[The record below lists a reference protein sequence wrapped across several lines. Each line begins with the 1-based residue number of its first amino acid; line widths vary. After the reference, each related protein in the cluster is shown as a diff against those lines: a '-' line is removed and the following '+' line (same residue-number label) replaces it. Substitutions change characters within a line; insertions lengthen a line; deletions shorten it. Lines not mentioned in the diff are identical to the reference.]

1 MKLVCMLS
9 VVAGL
14 TSFSASPARAQ
25 LFYFG
30 VRGGAGIPT
39 GGFGEAAPPSTDWA
53 LRGARPGLGYGL
65 DAGLSLG
72 PLLGLYAATDRIDFD
87 CLSQSCAS
95 SGKYKLKGVSGGVR
109 LGVPMPLLI
118 PLPKPWVKAGITYNQ
133 MTGTLEGAPART
145 EITTSKRPGYEL
157 GGGVDLP
164 VMTFFSITPQVRY
177 VRQKLK
183 YQPPASSGISGGT
196 REANY
201 YTFDLG
207 FRFRSPI

>member
-1 MKLVCMLS
+1 MKLASKVAVIVGLS
-9 VVAGL
+9 SV
-14 TSFSASPARAQ
+14 SAIQARAQ
-25 LFYFG
+25 LFYLG

-39 GGFGEAAPPSTDWA
+39 GGFGEAAPPSSDEA
-53 LRGARPGLGYGL
+53 LRGARAGLGYGL
-65 DAGLSLG
+65 DAGVSLG

-87 CLSQSCAS
+87 CLPQSCAS

-109 LGVPMPLLI
+109 LGIPLPLVQ
-118 PLPKPWVKAGITYNQ
+118 LPKPWVKAGITYNE
-133 MTGTLEGAPART
+133 MTGTLAGAPAGT
-145 EITTSKRPGYEL
+145 KITTSKRPGYEL
-157 GGGVDLP
+157 GGGVDVP
-164 VMTFFSITPQVRY
+164 VMSFFSITPQIRY

-183 YQPPASSGISGGT
+183 YQAPASGSSTGGT

>member
-1 MKLVCMLS
+1 MNLVSKVAVVVGLS
-9 VVAGL
+9 
-14 TSFSASPARAQ
+14 SFSPIQARAQ
-25 LFYFG
+25 LFYLG

-39 GGFGEAAPPSTDWA
+39 GGFGEAATSTDGA

-65 DAGLSLG
+65 DAGVSLG

-87 CLSQSCAS
+87 CLSESCAS

-109 LGVPMPLLI
+109 LGIPVPLL

-133 MTGTLEGAPART
+133 MTGTLQGAAAGMK
-145 EITTSKRPGYEL
+145 ITTSKRPGYEL
-157 GGGVDLP
+157 GAGVDLP

-183 YQPPASSGISGGT
+183 YQPPSISSSTGGT
-196 REANY
+196 RDANY
-201 YTFDLG
+201 YTFDIG